1 MTTSRIDPAAV
12 AALSSAKVVPLP
24 ARAPE
29 RLVGVGFRCW
39 LTGLS
44 NGDIRCWEEA
54 WNTFSGTLGP
64 DNAKALLIDLSKFVR
79 AVKATA
85 NRDIEVSPSGC
96 RGFCRD
102 ECLAISI
109 IAATQ
114 HGVHPAL
121 TASAEA
127 LIGSDDIGDAING
140 AQVLARGLSQA
151 NQMLSPESICP
162 ATCALRALT
171 RRRPTTH

>member
-1 MTTSRIDPAAV
+1 MSSTPFDPAAANCAS
-12 AALSSAKVVPLP
+12 AAILPLP

-39 LTGLS
+39 LAGLS
-44 NGDIRCWEEA
+44 SGDIRCWEEA

-64 DNAKALLIDLSKFVR
+64 DNAKSLLIDLSKFVR
-79 AVKATA
+79 AVKASA
-85 NRDIEVSPSGC
+85 NRDIEISPAGC

-109 IAATQ
+109 VAASQ
-114 HGVHPAL
+114 HGALPAL

-140 AQVLARGLSQA
+140 AQTLATSLRRAKQL
-151 NQMLSPESICP
+151 LSPESICP

-171 RRRPTTH
+171 RRRTTH

>member
-1 MTTSRIDPAAV
+1 MPNTPFDPAGA
-12 AALSSAKVVPLP
+12 SERRSATILPLP

-39 LTGLS
+39 LAGLS
-44 NGDIRCWEEA
+44 SGDIRCWEEA
-54 WNTFSGTLGP
+54 WNTYSGTLGP
-64 DNAKALLIDLSKFVR
+64 DNAKRLLIDLSKFVR
-79 AVKATA
+79 AVKASATR
-85 NRDIEVSPSGC
+85 NIEISPSGC

-109 IAATQ
+109 IAASQ

-121 TASAEA
+121 TASAQA

-140 AQVLARGLSQA
+140 AQSLAGSLRLA
-151 NQMLSPESICP
+151 KQMLSAESICP

-171 RRRPTTH
+171 RRPTTH

>member
-1 MTTSRIDPAAV
+1 MSNSPPN
-12 AALSSAKVVPLP
+12 SSGATERASATILPLP

-39 LTGLS
+39 FAGLS
-44 NGDIRCWEEA
+44 SGDIRCWEEA

-64 DNAKALLIDLSKFVR
+64 DNAKGLLIDLSKFVR
-79 AVKATA
+79 AVKASA
-85 NRDIEVSPSGC
+85 NRDIEISPSGC

-109 IAATQ
+109 VAASQ
-114 HGVHPAL
+114 HGAHPAL

-140 AQVLARGLSQA
+140 AQSLAVSLRRAKQL
-151 NQMLSPESICP
+151 LSPESICP

-171 RRRPTTH
+171 RRRITH

>member
-1 MTTSRIDPAAV
+1 MSNTPFGPSGASDRRSATI
-12 AALSSAKVVPLP
+12 LSLP

-39 LTGLS
+39 LAGLS
-44 NGDIRCWEEA
+44 SGDIRCWEEA

-64 DNAKALLIDLSKFVR
+64 DNAKRLLIDLSKFVR
-79 AVKATA
+79 AVKASA
-85 NRDIEVSPSGC
+85 NRDIEISPSGC
-96 RGFCRD
+96 RSFCRD

-109 IAATQ
+109 VAASQ

-121 TASAEA
+121 AASAQA
-127 LIGSDDIGDAING
+127 LIGSDEIGDAINR
-140 AQVLARGLSQA
+140 AQSLAGSLQRA

-171 RRRPTTH
+171 RRTTKH